1 MEDVK
6 AFVVVHLKEICVATV
21 IGITV
26 IAVYRRCKKKI
37 KKTYP
42 KDTVI
47 HHTIPRG
54 PFAPSLTPFAVK
66 LETYLRM
73 AKIPYQNE
81 FDSAFNRSSKGKLTW
96 IEYNGEKVADSEFC
110 IKFINKTLNIDLDKE
125 LTDEEKAIAYSFQKV
140 AEEYFFWA
148 LFLQRYVHDEG
159 EEFFKYVKVPWIIR
173 IIGKRRAKEQT
184 HAQGIGRHSQEEVQ
198 TLIIECLQH
207 FSSFLGKKKFLLGEK
222 ACQADCAVFGILSQ
236 GYWHG
241 FGPFVEEEFKKFENL
256 CNYCK
261 RMKAE
266 FWPDWDDCITHGG
279 IKKATK

>member
-6 AFVVVHLKEICVATV
+6 AFMVVHLKEICVATV

-37 KKTYP
+37 KESYP
-42 KDTVI
+42 RDAVI
-47 HHTIPRG
+47 HHTVPRG

-81 FDSAFNRSSKGKLTW
+81 FDSAVNRSSKGKLTW

-125 LTDEEKAIAYSFQKV
+125 FTDEEKSIAYSFQKV

-148 LFLQRYVHDEG
+148 LFLQRFVHDEG
-159 EEFFKYVKVPWIIR
+159 GEFFKYVKIPWIFR
-173 IIGKRRAKEQT
+173 IIGKRRAIKQT
-184 HAQGIGRHSQEEVQ
+184 HAQGIGRHSQEEVR
-198 TLIIECLQH
+198 TLIIECLQN

-222 ACQADCAVFGILSQ
+222 ACQADCAAFGILSQ
-236 GYWHG
+236 CYWHG
-241 FGPFVEEEFKKFENL
+241 YGPFIEQEFKKFENL
-256 CNYCK
+256 CNYCE

-279 IKKATK
+279 TKKAIK